1 MPGLD
6 RRAGMPLS
14 RGRPSAQPEPF
25 ASVLSVTAVAID
37 RPSRNPAPAMTGSAA
52 LSPDQPG
59 SMLAALTWIEST
71 LTGTVGTSLAVLAVG
86 WFGLALLS
94 GQASLRRGAMVV
106 IGCFILF
113 GAPSLA
119 RGLMGLAGNAR
130 NASAAAPQASLITAP
145 PPAPAMPP
153 DFDPYAGAAVPRGQ

>member
-1 MPGLD
+1 
-6 RRAGMPLS
+6 
-14 RGRPSAQPEPF
+14 
-25 ASVLSVTAVAID
+25 
-37 RPSRNPAPAMTGSAA
+37 
-52 LSPDQPG
+52 
-59 SMLAALTWIEST
+59 MLAALTWIEST

-130 NASAAAPQASLITAP
+130 DASAAPQASLVTPP
-145 PPAPAMPP
+145 PPAPPMPP
-153 DFDPYAGAAVPRGQ
+153 DFDPYAGAAVPRAQ

>member
-1 MPGLD
+1 
-6 RRAGMPLS
+6 
-14 RGRPSAQPEPF
+14 
-25 ASVLSVTAVAID
+25 
-37 RPSRNPAPAMTGSAA
+37 
-52 LSPDQPG
+52 
-59 SMLAALTWIEST
+59 MLAALTWIEGT
-71 LTGTVGTSLAVLAVG
+71 LTGSVGTSLAVLAVG

-130 NASAAAPQASLITAP
+130 DASAAAPQASLTTPP